1 MNTNK
6 NSVQKIA
13 MTALMAALCYIGFTF
28 FKINIPVGTETT
40 AIHLGNTFCVLAALI
55 LGGVPGGLAGA
66 IGMGIG
72 DLLDPLYL
80 PSFPKT
86 FLLKFCI
93 GLTAGAVAHKY
104 AHLSKIEDSKKL
116 TLWTV
121 LSCVAGMGFNV
132 IAEPI
137 VSYFYK
143 NFILGVPSEAAK
155 IFAAW
160 TAGATFVNAITSVI
174 IASLI
179 YLALRRAL
187 KGTSLGKKLF
197 K

>member
-1 MNTNK
+1 MKK
-6 NSVQKIA
+6 NRFSVQNIA

-28 FKINIPVGTETT
+28 FKIDIPIGESST
-40 AIHLGNTFCVLAALI
+40 AIHFGNTFCVLGALM
-55 LGGVPGGLAGA
+55 LGGVQGGLAGA

-72 DLLDPLYL
+72 DLLDPRYL
-80 PSFPKT
+80 TSFPKT

-93 GLTAGAVAHKY
+93 GLVAGTVAHKY
-104 AHLSKIEDSKKL
+104 AHLSEIKDSKKL
-116 TLWTV
+116 TLWTI
-121 LSCVAGMGFNV
+121 LSCTAGMAFNV

-143 NFILGVPSEAAK
+143 NYLLGVPSEAAK

-160 TAGATFVNAITSVI
+160 TAGATFFNAITSVV
-174 IASLI
+174 IATLI

-187 KGTSLGKKLF
+187 QNSSLAKKIF
-197 K
+197 R